1 MATLQGSGIP
11 TVKVESVSDQVIKP
25 EPADDSPSPYV
36 DDDEDMYE
44 ETGDLDFSQA
54 QQQLW
59 LSHVPK
65 SLWEALSTL
74 NDEDEIEIGTIR
86 VEGSESNPSRVSLL
100 LNKLPQFENE
110 PKEYN
115 LSLPP
120 IEKVRSRRPGQAMV
134 FSEKDLPGY
143 KARTFTWDDLDE
155 DGNPGQG
162 RSYLY
167 ENHKRQIKKKENKGR
182 YTPYARRPIPK
193 QTAITGTV
201 AKEFEAVPVKN
212 DEYFVLENKQAAEL
226 LKIPSREQAIFAT
239 GDQDPSRKHLPFM
252 TQTDKANALKNAQ
265 ARRQA
270 QKETRAAR
278 VEKHVLIDKL
288 LELFRQ
294 HRIWGLRDLKA
305 KVNQPEAYLRQ
316 TLDEIAFMWKAGDF
330 NGKWELKPEY
340 KQNDALLLNPAGV
353 EVAPKVEDDSEM
365 EKSGMD
371 EDEDDVFEDV
381 EP

>member
-1 MATLQGSGIP
+1 M
-11 TVKVESVSDQVIKP
+11 
-25 EPADDSPSPYV
+25 
-36 DDDEDMYE
+36 
-44 ETGDLDFSQA
+44 
-54 QQQLW
+54 
-59 LSHVPK
+59 
-65 SLWEALSTL
+65 
-74 NDEDEIEIGTIR
+74 
-86 VEGSESNPSRVSLL
+86 SLL

-110 PKEYN
+110 PKEYI

-120 IEKVRSRRPGQAMV
+120 VEKVRSRRPGQALV

-252 TQTDKANALKNAQ
+252 TQTDKANALKVSN
-265 ARRQA
+265 
-270 QKETRAAR
+270 
-278 VEKHVLIDKL
+278 
-288 LELFRQ
+288 
-294 HRIWGLRDLKA
+294 
-305 KVNQPEAYLRQ
+305 
-316 TLDEIAFMWKAGDF
+316 
-330 NGKWELKPEY
+330 
-340 KQNDALLLNPAGV
+340 
-353 EVAPKVEDDSEM
+353 
-365 EKSGMD
+365 
-371 EDEDDVFEDV
+371 
-381 EP
+381 